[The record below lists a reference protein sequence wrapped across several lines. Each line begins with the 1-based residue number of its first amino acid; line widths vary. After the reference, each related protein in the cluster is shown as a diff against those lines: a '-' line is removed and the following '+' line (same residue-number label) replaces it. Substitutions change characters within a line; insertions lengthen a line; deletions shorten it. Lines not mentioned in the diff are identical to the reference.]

1 MPKRRTLDEKCVY
14 CGKQGELTD
23 DHIPPKNLFPEPRP
37 SNLITVPSCSDCNV
51 GASKDDEY
59 FRLVLSMRHDTGD
72 HPSVH
77 GVQPSVIRSL
87 AREKAVG
94 LRTAVFDSIS
104 LRNVHTKSGIY
115 LGQEYFSDVDLS
127 RLDRVAVRIVR
138 GLFFHEFNVRLPVD
152 RGVIAYSVD
161 GFKDPSAVEK
171 NKRMIEEVT
180 RQKPRVIGD
189 KVFAYWF
196 QSFSEDPNFTVWVL
210 LFYERVAFICFT

>member
-72 HPSVH
+72 HPAVK

-87 AREKAVG
+87 GREKAIG
-94 LRTAVFDSIS
+94 LRKAVFDSIN
-104 LRNVHTKSGIY
+104 LRNVRTKSGIC
-115 LGQEYFSDVDLS
+115 LGQENFIDVDLS
-127 RLDRVAVRIVR
+127 RLDRVAARIAR
-138 GLFFHEFNVRLPVD
+138 GLYFHEFNARLPLD
-152 RGVIAYSVD
+152 RDVVAYSVD
-161 GFKDPSAVEK
+161 ELTGTSEFEKFKITVKD
-171 NKRMIEEVT
+171 VT
-180 RQKPRVIGD
+180 RRKPRIIGNN
-189 KVFAYWF
+189 VFAYWF
-196 QSFSEDPNFTVWVL
+196 QPFQEDANATFWVL